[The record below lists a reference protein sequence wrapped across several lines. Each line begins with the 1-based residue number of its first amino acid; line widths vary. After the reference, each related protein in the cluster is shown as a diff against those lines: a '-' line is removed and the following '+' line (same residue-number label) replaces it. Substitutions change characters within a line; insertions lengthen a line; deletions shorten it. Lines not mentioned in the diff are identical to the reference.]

1 MRRLVPLLALAGTA
15 ALPGGLRA
23 FTTISGS
30 PVWPDGNIVMHLQL
44 GTGPLLADGRTW
56 NTAAADTLA
65 EWNRSLVRTRFT
77 WIADS
82 TVPVGDGNGVNN
94 VVFRGDIF
102 GRAFGESTLAVTTV
116 WRVGTRRTEADVIF
130 NTRYTWDS
138 YRGPLRATGGTGA
151 EFSRVALHEF
161 GHVLGLG
168 HPDEAGQFVS
178 AVMNSRSG
186 DVDTLTADDRD
197 GAAFLYASSDG
208 AVAPRI
214 TLALVDQNPVE
225 GDAVDFAV
233 GVSGTAPFTYQW
245 RRNGVVQGVST
256 AAWTL
261 SNVAVVSSGVW
272 SVTVTNSRGSVTS
285 SMNLNVTSRPVQP
298 VITRQPG
305 AVDARPG
312 QTVTFAVTATGST
325 PRLYEWRRNGV
336 ALGPATYS
344 DSLTLTEVQPGD
356 AGSFSVEV
364 SNSGGRA
371 TSAEA
376 LLSVTA
382 RTAPAFS
389 LAPRSQSV
397 SPGSTV
403 VFQAAAAGDPAPSLQ
418 WRRDG
423 VALPGA
429 TSALLVL
436 RGVGSSDAGSYTCV
450 AANAVGAATSTA
462 ATLTLSASADPGRL
476 INLSILTA
484 LAPDDPEFTVGT
496 VIGGDRTAGEKP
508 LLVRAVGPG
517 LAQFGIPAAQALADP
532 RLELFAAASLASN
545 DDWGVAA
552 GEVFGRVGAF
562 GLANGSR
569 DAALF
574 QPGLPRGAY
583 TVRVGGAAPAAGSVL
598 AEMFDATPSGAA
610 GPATPRLINVSVRKR
625 VAAGDL
631 LTAGFVLGGA
641 TARTVLVRAMG
652 PSLTPFGLA
661 PGDVMADPRLE
672 FFSAGTRIAGN
683 DNWGGDPQLA
693 AVGTGAGAFAPL
705 GPASADAILL
715 LTLAPGNYT
724 AQVSG
729 VSGAGQVLVEV
740 YEVP

>member
-1 MRRLVPLLALAGTA
+1 MRRLITLLAFA
-15 ALPGGLRA
+15 AAAISPAALRA

-65 EWNRSLVRTRFT
+65 EWNRSLVRSRFT
-77 WIADS
+77 WVADS
-82 TVPVGDGNGVNN
+82 AVPIGDGNGVNN
-94 VVFRGDIF
+94 VIFGGDIF

-116 WRVGTRRTEADVIF
+116 WRVGTRRTEADVVF

-138 YRGPLRATGGTGA
+138 YRGPLKSTGGTGA

-161 GHVLGLG
+161 GHVIGLG

-178 AVMNSRSG
+178 AVMNSRAG
-186 DVDTLTADDRD
+186 DIDALTADDRE
-197 GAAFLYASSDG
+197 GAAFLYASNEG

-214 TLALVDQNPVE
+214 TLALVDQSPVE

-285 SMNLNVTSRPVQP
+285 TMNLNVTARAVAPS
-298 VITRQPG
+298 ITRQP
-305 AVDARPG
+305 AAAEVRPG
-312 QTVTFAVTATGST
+312 QTVTFTVAATGST

-336 ALGPATYS
+336 ALGPPTYS
-344 DSLTLTEVQPGD
+344 DSLTLTEVQAGD
-356 AGSFSVEV
+356 AGVYSVEV

-371 TSAEA
+371 ASAEA
-376 LLSVTA
+376 VLTVTA
-382 RTAPAFS
+382 RVAPVFAS
-389 LAPRSQSV
+389 APRSQSV

-403 VFQAAAAGDPAPSLQ
+403 VFQATAAGEPAPAFQ

-423 VALPGA
+423 APLPGA

-436 RGVGSSDAGSYTCV
+436 RGVGSADAGSYTCV
-450 AANAVGAATSTA
+450 AANAAGSVTSAA
-462 ATLTLSASADPGRL
+462 ATLTLSTSSDAGRL

-484 LAPDDPEFTVGT
+484 VDPAEPEFTVGT
-496 VIGGDRTAGEKP
+496 VVGGERTAGEKP
-508 LLVRAVGPG
+508 LLLRAIGPG
-517 LAQFGIPAAQALADP
+517 LAQFGVPPAQVLADP
-532 RLELFAAASLASN
+532 RLELIAAAPLAAN
-545 DDWGVAA
+545 DDWTAAA
-552 GEVFGRVGAF
+552 GDVFGRVGAF
-562 GLANGSR
+562 ALANGSR

-574 QPGLPRGAY
+574 QPALARGAY
-583 TVRVGGAAPAAGSVL
+583 TVRVGGAAPVEGSVL
-598 AEMFDATPSGAA
+598 AEMFDATPSSAA

-661 PGDVMADPRLE
+661 PGEVMADPRLE
-672 FFSAGTRIAGN
+672 LFSAGTRIAGN

-693 AVGTGAGAFAPL
+693 AAGAGVGAFAPR
-705 GPASADAILL
+705 GPSTTDAILL
-715 LTLAPGNYT
+715 ITLAPGNYT
-724 AQVSG
+724 AQATG
-729 VSGAGQVLVEV
+729 ASGAGQVLVEV

>member
-1 MRRLVPLLALAGTA
+1 MRRFLTLLVLAVA
-15 ALPGGLRA
+15 ACTPGGLRA

-30 PVWPDGNIVMHLQL
+30 PVWPDGTIVMHLQL
-44 GTGPLLADGRTW
+44 GTGPVLADGRTW

-77 WIADS
+77 WVADS
-82 TVPVGDGNGVNN
+82 TVPIGDGNGVNN

-102 GRAFGESTLAVTTV
+102 GRAFGDSTLAVTTV
-116 WRVGTRRTEADVIF
+116 WRVGTRRTEADVVF
-130 NTRYTWDS
+130 NTRYTWES
-138 YRGPLRATGGTGA
+138 YRGPLKSTGGTGA

-186 DVDTLTADDRD
+186 DVDALTADDRD
-197 GAAFLYASSDG
+197 GAAFLYASNEG

-245 RRNGVVQGVST
+245 RRNGLVQGVST

-261 SNVAVVSSGVW
+261 SNVAVVSSGAW

-285 SMNLNVTSRPVQP
+285 TMNLNVTARPVAP
-298 VITRQPG
+298 AITRQPA
-305 AVDARPG
+305 AVEARPG
-312 QTVTFAVTATGST
+312 QTVAFTVTATGST

-336 ALGPATYS
+336 PLGPATYS
-344 DSLTLTEVQPGD
+344 DTLTLTEVQSGD
-356 AGSFSVEV
+356 AGTYSVEV

-371 TSAEA
+371 ASAGA
-376 LLSVTA
+376 LLTVTA
-382 RTAPAFS
+382 RTAPVFS
-389 LAPRSQSV
+389 AAPRSQSV

-403 VFQAAAAGDPAPSLQ
+403 VFQAAAAGDPAPNFQ

-423 VALPGA
+423 VPLSGA

-436 RGVGSSDAGSYTCV
+436 RGVGSADVGSYACV
-450 AANAVGAATSTA
+450 ATNAVGAVSSTP
-462 ATLTLSASADPGRL
+462 ATLTLSASADAGRL

-484 LAPDDPEFTVGT
+484 LDAEDPEFTVGT
-496 VIGGDRTAGEKP
+496 VIGGDRTVGDKP
-508 LLVRAVGPG
+508 LLVRAIGPG
-517 LAQFGIPAAQALADP
+517 LAQFGIPLAQTLADP
-532 RLELFAAASLASN
+532 RLELIAGTTLASN
-545 DDWGVAA
+545 DDWSAVA
-552 GEVFGRVGAF
+552 GDTFGRVGAF
-562 GLANGSR
+562 ALANGSR

-574 QPGLPRGAY
+574 QPALARGAY
-583 TVRVGGAAPAAGSVL
+583 TVRVGGAAPTLGSVL
-598 AEMFDATPSGAA
+598 AEMFDATPSSAT
-610 GPATPRLINVSVRKR
+610 GPASPRLINVSVRKR

-631 LTAGFVLGGA
+631 LTAGFVLGGV
-641 TARTVLVRAMG
+641 TARSVLVRVMG
-652 PSLTPFGLA
+652 PSLTQFGLA
-661 PGDVMADPRLE
+661 AGDVMADPRLE
-672 FFSAGTRIAGN
+672 LFSAGTRIAGN
-683 DNWGGDPQLA
+683 DDWGGDPQLA
-693 AVGTGAGAFAPL
+693 AVGSGVGAFAPR
-705 GPASADAILL
+705 GPTTTDAILL

-724 AQVSG
+724 AQATG
-729 VSGAGQVLVEV
+729 GAGAGQVLVEV

>member
-1 MRRLVPLLALAGTA
+1 MRRFFPILALVGA
-15 ALPGGLRA
+15 AMLPVSLRA

-44 GTGPLLADGRTW
+44 GTGPVLADGRTW

-65 EWNRSLVRTRFT
+65 EWNRSLVRSRFT
-77 WIADS
+77 WVADS
-82 TVPVGDGNGVNN
+82 TVPIGDGNGVNN

-116 WRVGTRRTEADVIF
+116 WRVGTRRTEADVVF
-130 NTRYTWDS
+130 NTRYTWES
-138 YRGPLRATGGTGA
+138 YRGPLKSTGGTGA

-186 DVDTLTADDRD
+186 DVDALTADDRD
-197 GAAFLYASSDG
+197 GAAFLYASNEG

-214 TLALVDQNPVE
+214 TLALVDQSPVE

-245 RRNGVVQGVST
+245 RRNGLVQGVST

-285 SMNLNVTSRPVQP
+285 SMNLNVTARPVAP
-298 VITRQPG
+298 AITRQP
-305 AVDARPG
+305 ASVDARPG
-312 QTVTFAVTATGST
+312 QSVSFSVTATGST

-336 ALGPATYS
+336 SLGPATYS
-344 DSLTLTEVQPGD
+344 DTLTLTEVQAGD
-356 AGSFSVEV
+356 AGTYSVEV
-364 SNSGGRA
+364 SNTGGRA
-371 TSAEA
+371 ASAEA
-376 LLSVTA
+376 LLTVTA
-382 RTAPAFS
+382 RSVPVFS
-389 LAPRSQSV
+389 ASPRSQSV

-403 VFQAAAAGDPAPSLQ
+403 VFQAAAAGDPAPNFQ
-418 WRRDG
+418 WRREG
-423 VALPGA
+423 IPIPGA
-429 TSALLVL
+429 TAPLLVL
-436 RGVGSSDAGSYTCV
+436 RGVGTAEAGSYSCV
-450 AANAVGAATSTA
+450 AANAVGSVTSAA
-462 ATLTLSASADPGRL
+462 ATLTLSASSDTGRL

-484 LAPDDPEFTVGT
+484 VDPDDPEFTVGT
-496 VIGGDRTAGEKP
+496 VIGGDRTSGDKP
-508 LLVRAVGPG
+508 LLVRAIGPG
-517 LAQFGIPAAQALADP
+517 LAQFGIPPAQTLADP
-532 RLELFAAASLASN
+532 RLELIGAVPLASN
-545 DDWGVAA
+545 DDWSAAA
-552 GEVFGRVGAF
+552 GDVFGRVGAF
-562 GLANGSR
+562 ALANGSR

-574 QPGLPRGAY
+574 QPALARGAY
-583 TVRVGGAAPAAGSVL
+583 TVRVGGAAPSMGSVL
-598 AEMFDATPSGAA
+598 AEMFDATASSAA
-610 GPATPRLINVSVRKR
+610 GPTTPRLINVSVRKR

-631 LTAGFVLGGA
+631 LTAGFVLGGV

-652 PSLTPFGLA
+652 PSLTQFGIA
-661 PGDVMADPRLE
+661 ASDVMADPRLE
-672 FFSAGTRIAGN
+672 LFSAGTRIAGN

-693 AVGTGAGAFAPL
+693 AVGTGVGAFAPR
-705 GPASADAILL
+705 GPTTTDAILL
-715 LTLAPGNYT
+715 ITLAPGNYT
-724 AQVSG
+724 AQATG
-729 VSGAGQVLVEV
+729 GSGAGQVVVEV